1 MVNNS
6 LLNQVKRLGKT
17 FKNEITQCFCD
28 ELVSVCIKKIEA
40 TIP

>member
-17 FKNEITQCFCD
+17 FKNEITQCFWD